1 MKRSL
6 AMTALALAL
15 APAAFAQWQPTRPIR
30 MVVGFAPGGTADI
43 MARILAPVLTERF
56 QQTVVVDNR
65 PGAGSSI
72 GSDITAKS
80 PADGQTVSMISGS
93 HAINAGLYAKLPYDS
108 AKDFAG
114 VSRVADTPC
123 VLVVYSGLAAKSVPE
138 LIALARAKPGQ
149 LNYGSSGIGGSSH
162 LAGELFKTMAK
173 VDMTHVPYKGASPAL
188 TDLISG
194 QVQLLM
200 PALPSALAQIKAG
213 RVRALGVTS
222 LKRSAT
228 LPDLPTVAESGLP
241 GFEVTNWYMV
251 LAPAR
256 TPKPVV
262 DAWNAAT
269 IQALRT
275 QEVKEAIERQG
286 AEPAPSTP
294 AEADRYLRS
303 EITKWAGV
311 IRKAGLRPE

>member
-1 MKRSL
+1 MRRFL
-6 AMTALALAL
+6 AAAALALSLGPVAL
-15 APAAFAQWQPTRPIR
+15 AQWQPARPIR

-43 MARILAPVLTERF
+43 MARILAPKLGERF
-56 QQTVVVDNR
+56 QQTIVVDNR

-80 PADGQTVSMISGS
+80 PPDGHTVSMISGS
-93 HAINAGLYAKLPYDS
+93 HAINAGLFAKLPYDS
-108 AKDFAG
+108 ARDFAA
-114 VSRVADTPC
+114 VSRIADTPC
-123 VLVVYSGLAAKSVPE
+123 VLVVHSGLAAKSVPE

-162 LAGELFKTMAK
+162 LAGELLKTMAK
-173 VDMTHVPYKGASPAL
+173 IEMTHVPYKGASPAL
-188 TDLISG
+188 TDLMSG
-194 QVQLLM
+194 QVQVLL

-222 LKRSAT
+222 LKRSPAM
-228 LPDLPTVAESGLP
+228 PDLPTVAESGLP

-262 DAWNAAT
+262 DAWNAAAT
-269 IQALRT
+269 ELLRT
-275 QEVKEAIERQG
+275 REVKEAIERQG

-303 EITKWAGV
+303 EIAKWAGV
-311 IRKAGLRPE
+311 VRKAGLRPE

>member
-1 MKRSL
+1 
-6 AMTALALAL
+6 
-15 APAAFAQWQPTRPIR
+15 
-30 MVVGFAPGGTADI
+30 
-43 MARILAPVLTERF
+43 
-56 QQTVVVDNR
+56 
-65 PGAGSSI
+65 
-72 GSDITAKS
+72 
-80 PADGQTVSMISGS
+80 MISGS

>member
-80 PADGQTVSMISGS
+80 PADGHTVSMISGS

-228 LPDLPTVAESGLP
+228 LPDLPTVAEAGLP

>member
-1 MKRSL
+1 MRRSL
-6 AMTALALAL
+6 AATALVLAL
-15 APAAFAQWQPTRPIR
+15 TPGALAQWQPTRPIR

-43 MARILAPVLTERF
+43 MARILAPRLSERF

-72 GSDITAKS
+72 GSEITAKS
-80 PADGQTVSMISGS
+80 PPDGHTVSMISGS
-93 HAINAGLYAKLPYDS
+93 HAINAGLYAKLAYDS
-108 AKDFAG
+108 ARDFAG
-114 VSRVADTPC
+114 ISRIADTPC
-123 VLVVYSGLAAKSVPE
+123 VLVVHSGLAAKSVSE

-149 LNYGSSGIGGSSH
+149 LNYGSSGTGGSSH

-173 VDMTHVPYKGASPAL
+173 IEMTHVPYKGASPAL
-188 TDLISG
+188 IDLMSG
-194 QVQLLM
+194 LVQVLL
-200 PALPSALAQIKAG
+200 PALPSAIAQIKAG

-222 LKRSAT
+222 LKRSPAM
-228 LPDLPTVAESGLP
+228 PDLPTVAESGLP
-241 GFEVTNWYMV
+241 GYEVTNWYMV
-251 LAPAR
+251 LAPAHA
-256 TPKPVV
+256 PKPVV

-275 QEVKEAIERQG
+275 HEVKEAIERQG
-286 AEPAPSTP
+286 AEATPSTP

-311 IRKAGLRPE
+311 VRKAGLRPE